1 MSFEKVREFFKS
13 KNLEDRIVLFDDSTA
28 TVKLAAEKLNV
39 KESQIAKTLAFKDE
53 KENQAL
59 LIVALGDRKIDNRKF
74 KETFKQK
81 AKMLSREEL
90 LELVGHEAGGV
101 CPFVVKDSAK
111 IYLDESLHEEEVIY
125 PAAGSV
131 NSTVRLSLEELEG
144 LLEDYQWI
152 DVTKK

>member
-1 MSFEKVREFFKS
+1 MSFEKVREFLKI
-13 KNLEDRIVLFDDSTA
+13 KNLEDRIVLFDESTA

-39 KESQIAKTLAFKDE
+39 RESQIAKTLAFKDE
-53 KENQAL
+53 KNHEAL

-81 AKMLSREEL
+81 AKMLAKEEL
-90 LELVGHEAGGV
+90 LELVGHESGGV
-101 CPFVVKDSAK
+101 CPFDVKDSAK
-111 IYLDESLHEEEVIY
+111 IYLDESLYEEEVIY

-131 NSTVRLSLEELEG
+131 NSTVKLSLEELERI
-144 LLEDYQWI
+144 LKDYQWV